1 MRAGHLLLAAV
12 LTGCG
17 AASSDPTGTLP
28 HQEMVIH
35 GTRAPYTFEET
46 QAYGEFGPLLWDL
59 VTTLNGTDDIPHEP
73 TYQWVTWGEQW
84 AGHQPDPG
92 PFDVYGVTDLGE
104 VDVEAIT
111 AVVPVGT
118 TIVLR
123 QVEWSLDELEEFAEM
138 LWSAAPGNG
147 VCSTGFGG
155 TPNRVRVEATENL
168 DLGDV
173 PAGAVAIEYVDACT
187 TTTLAR

>member
-1 MRAGHLLLAAV
+1 MVALVAVALAGCSVGDSAPTVTLAN
-12 LTGCG
+12 
-17 AASSDPTGTLP
+17 
-28 HQEMVIH
+28 QEIVIE

-46 QAYGEFGPLLWDL
+46 QAYGEFGPFLWGL
-59 VTTLNGTDDIPHEP
+59 VTTLNGIDDIPHGE
-73 TYQWVTWGEQW
+73 TYEWVTWGPQW

-92 PFDVYGVTDLGE
+92 PFEVYGVTDLDA
-104 VDVEAIT
+104 VDTEAIG

-138 LWSAAPGNG
+138 LWEAAPENG
-147 VCSTGFGG
+147 VCSTGFGRY
-155 TPNRVRVEATENL
+155 PNRVRVEATEDL

-173 PAGAVAIEYVDACT
+173 PPGAVAIEYFDVCVGTVPAG
-187 TTTLAR
+187 